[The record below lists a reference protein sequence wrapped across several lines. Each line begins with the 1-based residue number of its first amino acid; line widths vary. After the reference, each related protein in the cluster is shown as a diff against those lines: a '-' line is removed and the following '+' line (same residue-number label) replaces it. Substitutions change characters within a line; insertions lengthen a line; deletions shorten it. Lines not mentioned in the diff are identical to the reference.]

1 MSAQRTKQV
10 ERAGVSWIEHLVSAE
25 LGWFFRPQDV
35 ADFGIDAH
43 LEIVE
48 EGSGK
53 PTGRL
58 LGVQIKSGSSYF
70 EKVTEDG
77 WWFPCSSEHVAYW
90 LGHSLP
96 VVVMLYE
103 PTAKRVY
110 WQHVS
115 NQTVVSTG
123 KGSKIHVPRRNELSE
138 ESVLALSPLARSKSD
153 VPALGGWL
161 IDDFSGPRR
170 REFYQLL
177 LSARLQAMFPE
188 CGISRG
194 EVDCDSAGLTIHFSA
209 YKGIG
214 RVLIDVEIVTSVF
227 DLGHRVSSGSG
238 HRYVPVLIVL
248 VGKGPESMPPKPV
261 LPPVFVTQWNTDG
274 RYDDSLRNTLDRVLT
289 WITEP
294 VQGAGPD
301 AGGPS

>member
-1 MSAQRTKQV
+1 M
-10 ERAGVSWIEHLVSAE
+10 SWIEHLVAAE

-43 LEIVE
+43 LEIVDAD
-48 EGSGK
+48 SGK

-70 EKVTEDG
+70 EKATENG

-115 NQTVVSTG
+115 DQTVVSTG
-123 KGSKIHVPRRNELSE
+123 KGSKIHVPRRNELSGG
-138 ESVLALSPLARSKSD
+138 SVLALSPLARSKND

-161 IDDFSGPRR
+161 VDDFGGPRR

-188 CGISRG
+188 CGISRR
-194 EVDCDSAGLTIHFSA
+194 EVDYDASGLTIHFLA
-209 YKGIG
+209 YKGMDH
-214 RVLIDVEIVTSVF
+214 VMIDVEVVTSVF
-227 DLGHRVSSGSG
+227 DLAHRVSSLGSG
-238 HRYVPVLIVL
+238 RRYIPVVIVL
-248 VGKGPESMPPKPV
+248 VGQGPGSMPPKPV
-261 LPPVFVTQWNTDG
+261 LPPVFVTHWNTDG
-274 RYDDSLRNTLDRVLT
+274 RYDDSLRRTLDSVLT
-289 WITEP
+289 WIAGS
-294 VQGAGPD
+294 VRGAGSD
-301 AGGPS
+301 ADGPS